1 MTGGLPM
8 VKLGRPPKGIVMN
21 AKRWLLCVVVAA
33 GCDMQKQVE
42 ATGSKVIGKTT
53 DKIEKFDPNAPNQKV
68 SDGSFTYTDPITG
81 PLNAYGPALERSFV
95 PLINH
100 DIAAF
105 HALEGRYPKDYD
117 EFMEK
122 IIKANDRKLPVLP
135 GSKKWAYDAK
145 KHELIVVEDLT
156 PPQEKK

>member
-1 MTGGLPM
+1 MSPARTLARRAREAAAILAEEAAR
-8 VKLGRPPKGIVMN
+8 LGAP
-21 AKRWLLCVVVAA
+21 LLHY
-33 GCDMQKQVE
+33 
-42 ATGSKVIGKTT
+42 ST
-53 DKIEKFDPNAPNQKV
+53 DYVF
-68 SDGSFTYTDPITG
+68 DGSGTRPWTETDPTG

-135 GSKKWAYDAK
+135 GRKKWAYDAN
-145 KHELIVVEDLT
+145 KHELIVVEELEAK
-156 PPQEKK
+156 EKK